1 MESVSEICSSTG
13 RPTAL
18 RSIQETMFS
27 VQSFHKDDDEAMFR
41 MGMNYLV
48 VVYLIYNNISD

>member
-1 MESVSEICSSTG
+1 MEFISEIFSSTG

-27 VQSFHKDDDEAMFR
+27 VQSFRKDDDEAMFR
-41 MGMNYLV
+41 MGMNDFV
-48 VVYLIYNNISD
+48 VV

>member
-1 MESVSEICSSTG
+1 MESISEICSSTG
-13 RPTAL
+13 RSTAL

-41 MGMNYLV
+41 MGMNDFV
-48 VVYLIYNNISD
+48 IV